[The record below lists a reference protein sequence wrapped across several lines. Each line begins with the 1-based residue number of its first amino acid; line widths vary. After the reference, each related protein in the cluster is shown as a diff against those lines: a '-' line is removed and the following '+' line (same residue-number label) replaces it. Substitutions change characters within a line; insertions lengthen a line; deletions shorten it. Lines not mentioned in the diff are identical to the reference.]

1 MKRLFLAGMAGI
13 LLAGSAMAQHAP
25 VKPRADDQW
34 GPAKSASSGGSYVS
48 ANKPTDTQDPAGHF
62 KFKDSSPKAKDSP
75 WPDRSAIDGKQGA
88 NMDSSRPPL
97 NCGQNPSDPAC
108 R

>member
-1 MKRLFLAGMAGI
+1 MKRLFLAGIAGI
-13 LLAGSAMAQHAP
+13 LLAGGAMAQQAP

-34 GPAKSASSGGSYVS
+34 GPAKAASGGAGYVP
-48 ANKPTDTQDPAGHF
+48 ANKSTDAQDSAGHF
-62 KFKDSSPKAKDSP
+62 KFKDSGPKAKDAP
-75 WPDRSAIDGKQGA
+75 WPDRSAIDGKQGT